1 MNDRTIVF
9 FNRKEKKRESENIRN
24 GWNRLIAQNE
34 VIDRD
39 EKERAKRIFSNV
51 SRRQLGISLSLSIN
65 VHGNGRTGL
74 NGPQGQVRGL
84 KRAGTPIIPWN
95 SRIPRS
101 LPPRLFP

>member
-1 MNDRTIVF
+1 M
-9 FNRKEKKRESENIRN
+9 KKRERN
-24 GWNRLIAQNE
+24 ESFPTFREDSLE
-34 VIDRD
+34 
-39 EKERAKRIFSNV
+39 
-51 SRRQLGISLSLSIN
+51 SLSLSIN